1 MEAGVMP
8 ALMVTCPTTARI
20 VPTGIEIEAEDL
32 RALPRVAAPVYC
44 QACGEKHF
52 WTRDD
57 AMLDRPEW
65 HRESASM
72 SRAA

>member
-1 MEAGVMP
+1 MP

-32 RALPRVAAPVYC
+32 KILPRVTAAVYC
-44 QACGEKHF
+44 PACGEKHF

-57 AMLDRPEW
+57 AMLDRPEL
-65 HRESASM
+65 HTGTALI

>member
-1 MEAGVMP
+1 MP

-20 VPTGIEIEAEDL
+20 IPTGIEIEAEDL
-32 RALPRVAAPVYC
+32 RLLPRIAAPVHC
-44 QACGEKHF
+44 PACGEKHF

-57 AMLDRPEW
+57 AMLDRPEL
-65 HRESASM
+65 RAVVAPV